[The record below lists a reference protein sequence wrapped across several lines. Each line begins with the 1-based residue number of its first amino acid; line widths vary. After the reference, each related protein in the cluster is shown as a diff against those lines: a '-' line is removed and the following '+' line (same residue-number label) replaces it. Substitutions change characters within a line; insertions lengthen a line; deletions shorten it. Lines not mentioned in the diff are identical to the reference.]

1 LYKIILGEGK
11 FTFFETFYQTSGGHM
26 LICTIVGASAG
37 TSANSEHE
45 ALWEE
50 ATSTRRYSTTGFL
63 VHMNSS
69 YAPWQA
75 DTRR

>member
-1 LYKIILGEGK
+1 
-11 FTFFETFYQTSGGHM
+11 M
-26 LICTIVGASAG
+26 LICTIVGASVG
-37 TSANSEHE
+37 TSAKSEHE